1 MELRTATGKILLA
14 LAGTVGVALVV
25 FVVVPWLQAPP
36 PPASPASPEEIIEEV
51 LASPGDEDGEAADE
65 APGEAVSVAAP
76 VTEETMSAA
85 PVPVAE
91 STSDGSENQAVV
103 SELPPPL
110 TADEVAGAVLDQP
123 ASGMDGG
130 DEAVAEQRIEAAV
143 ELFAEAVLEK
153 LDEMVAAASP
163 GPSGAVVTASA
174 PSVDEDEDET
184 AGGAPEQGVAPAPVE
199 SAAAVEAPPEIV
211 EAAPE
216 VEPATGERDM
226 PAEPS
231 MPADEVAA
239 ASTGSPP
246 GAPVAPE
253 VPAPPRGPL
262 ETPAHEPDRDA
273 AAQRPSA
280 LPAVGL
286 AELRRAEAVT
296 APHVPRGVMGYR
308 MPLVSRQ
315 ELPIQVVSGVVMPA
329 HHTYVIL
336 RPGHWELLM
345 EGGEIVLPVEPVEA
359 VVEKPEP
366 VARSRWN
373 PLNLFR
379 RRTPA
384 REE

>member
-1 MELRTATGKILLA
+1 MAWRTATGKILLA

-76 VTEETMSAA
+76 VAEETMSAA

-91 STSDGSENQAVV
+91 STADGSENQAVV
-103 SELPPPL
+103 SELPRPL

-123 ASGMDGG
+123 ASGVDGG

-163 GPSGAVVTASA
+163 GPSDAVVTASA

-216 VEPATGERDM
+216 VEPVTGERDM

-273 AAQRPSA
+273 AAAQRPSVLA
-280 LPAVGL
+280 AAGL
-286 AELRRAEAVT
+286 AELRRPEAVT
-296 APHVPRGVMGYR
+296 APYVPRGVMGYR

-345 EGGEIVLPVEPVEA
+345 EGGEIVLPAEPVEA
-359 VVEKPEP
+359 VIEEP
-366 VARSRWN
+366 PARRRWS
-373 PLNLFR
+373 LFDLFR
-379 RRTPA
+379 KRTPA

>member
-1 MELRTATGKILLA
+1 MAWRTATGKILLA

-76 VTEETMSAA
+76 VAEEAMSAA

-91 STSDGSENQAVV
+91 STADGSENQAVV
-103 SELPPPL
+103 SELRRPL

-163 GPSGAVVTASA
+163 GASDAVVTASA

-216 VEPATGERDM
+216 VEPVTGERDM

-273 AAQRPSA
+273 AAAQRPSVLA
-280 LPAVGL
+280 AAGL
-286 AELRRAEAVT
+286 AELRRPEAVT
-296 APHVPRGVMGYR
+296 APYVPRGVMGYR

-315 ELPIQVVSGVVMPA
+315 ELPIQVVSGVVIPA

-345 EGGEIVLPVEPVEA
+345 EGGEIVLPAEPVEA
-359 VVEKPEP
+359 VIEEP
-366 VARSRWN
+366 PARRRWS
-373 PLNLFR
+373 LFDLFR
-379 RRTPA
+379 KRTPA

>member
-1 MELRTATGKILLA
+1 MAWRTATGKILLA

-76 VTEETMSAA
+76 V
-85 PVPVAE
+85 PVAA
-91 STSDGSENQAVV
+91 STADGSENQAVV

-163 GPSGAVVTASA
+163 GPSDAVVTASA

-273 AAQRPSA
+273 AAAQRPSA
-280 LPAVGL
+280 LPAAGL

-329 HHTYVIL
+329 HHSYVIL

-359 VVEKPEP
+359 VLEEP
-366 VARSRWN
+366 PPRRRWS
-373 PLNLFR
+373 LFDLFR